1 MYGRNCVLSDDIKFT
16 VDVYKFAH
24 EMQITSLLKPL
35 ESKFAQV
42 RADQVMAVFD
52 AIRMFDEQE
61 ALMAHCKKVREQNI

>member
-1 MYGRNCVLSDDIKFT
+1 
-16 VDVYKFAH
+16 
-24 EMQITSLLKPL
+24 MQITSLLKPL

-61 ALMAHCKKVREQNI
+61 TLLAHCKKVCRCSKTFKIIFCFDFKYGAKQFLYDIS